1 MNKHTTRDSEE
12 DLWNWAQRRDAA
24 TFAEPSKASLLP
36 VAVTRPTEAM
46 AKRWLSLLGFS
57 RSKRG

>member
-1 MNKHTTRDSEE
+1 MNKHTTRYSEE
-12 DLWNWAQRRDAA
+12 DLWNWAERRDAPVLI
-24 TFAEPSKASLLP
+24 EPSKASLL
-36 VAVTRPTEAM
+36 AVTVARPTGAM